1 MCSQAAAKKMVREA
15 QGRNY
20 LIVGPAP
27 RPNPARTRTRSLPL
41 ATEANEESS
50 FSRASRCQG
59 GARNY
64 IDPSPYGTPAL
75 LSESASIGNFSCC
88 SPFEVFKNGST
99 RGARAKQFQ
108 DVSS

>member
-1 MCSQAAAKKMVREA
+1 MFTGGSKD

-27 RPNPARTRTRSLPL
+27 RPNPARTRSL

-59 GARNY
+59 GARIY

-75 LSESASIGNFSCC
+75 F
-88 SPFEVFKNGST
+88 V
-99 RGARAKQFQ
+99 
-108 DVSS
+108 